1 MERYGT
7 PHPAKY
13 KLSSCEKNKIPAKE
27 IQLLKKKK
35 ISSKEC
41 LVQDF
46 IFLG

>member
-27 IQLLKKKK
+27 IQFLKKKK
-35 ISSKEC
+35 K
-41 LVQDF
+41 
-46 IFLG
+46 FLPKNV